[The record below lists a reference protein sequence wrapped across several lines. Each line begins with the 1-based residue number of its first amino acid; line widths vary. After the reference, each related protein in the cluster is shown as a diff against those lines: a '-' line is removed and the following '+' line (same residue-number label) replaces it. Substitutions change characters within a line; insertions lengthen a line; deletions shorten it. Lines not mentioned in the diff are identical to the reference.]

1 MTFAYDPGRQ
11 YPLVAEAV
19 LSYADLL
26 PSATLVSI
34 VKLPPG
40 ARVLDVRVYVD
51 TAFNAAGTDTLSI
64 GDTTAAT
71 TYASAVDVSS
81 TGAKTTAGFGKKYAS
96 GDILTAT
103 YTHTST
109 APTAGSA
116 RVEVE
121 YVVEGRVNEIQA
133 PLT

>member
-19 LSYADLL
+19 LDYDDLL
-26 PSATLVSI
+26 PSATEVDI

-40 ARVLDVRVYVD
+40 SRVLDVRVYVD
-51 TAFNAAGTDTLSI
+51 TAFDAAGTDLFSVGDSDSATL
-64 GDTTAAT
+64 
-71 TYASAVDVSS
+71 YANGVDVAT

-96 GDILTAT
+96 SETLIGT

-109 APTAGSA
+109 APTAGSL
-116 RVEVE
+116 RVTVT